1 MKFGCAAGFLTWSW
15 LAIAAALSFGAESAH
30 ATIGAA
36 LPSIEKVM
44 SGASSSGNDQVWI
57 RVNGQPAGV
66 PSDCVWSSYSLFYV
80 PDDVI
85 LNRDRALS
93 LLLTAKVTNQPVNI
107 SFDIDTTQADF
118 WGCGISK
125 CLIRRITVG
134 G

>member
-1 MKFGCAAGFLTWSW
+1 MKVSFAAPFPTWHW
-15 LAIAAALSFGAESAH
+15 LAIAAALSFGVESAH
-30 ATIGAA
+30 ATIGAT

-93 LLLTAKVTNQPVNI
+93 LLLTAKVANQPVSI
-107 SFDIDTTQADF
+107 SFDVDTSQADF
-118 WGCGISK
+118 WGYGISK
-125 CLIRRITVG
+125 CLLRRITVG